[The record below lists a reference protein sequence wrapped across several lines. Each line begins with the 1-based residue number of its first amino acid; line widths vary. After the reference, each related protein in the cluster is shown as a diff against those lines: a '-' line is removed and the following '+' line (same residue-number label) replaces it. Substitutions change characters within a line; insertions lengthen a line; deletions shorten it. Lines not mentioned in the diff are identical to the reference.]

1 MEGYRSAFCT
11 VRVCQFFSLRGN
23 ARTISERTSV
33 QEVYLGNTNESEFS
47 KPAIPQYFKQNL
59 LLKLVVLFFFGS
71 INFAFADSL
80 TDRATQKPATISKSS
95 IQSVFENVSGL
106 SRVNVTA
113 GSGNLQQNSSAIAIL
128 DDSSL
133 NAVAKVKNTQ
143 LTDNPASKNPQ
154 LMSAEIA
161 SGAFNGARGI
171 TSVNQSAGTDNAQL
185 NAMAIAVGGARPF
198 AIVEMNES
206 QLLGESQPAGF
217 SLADQA
223 GNTAQVN
230 AATGLSKSAF
240 NGARGVIQINQAAG
254 IGNLTSNSFTMSVS
268 K

>member
-1 MEGYRSAFCT
+1 MKDYRTDFCT
-11 VRVCQFFSLRGN
+11 VKVCQFSLRGN
-23 ARTISERTSV
+23 ARNISERTSSQHV
-33 QEVYLGNTNESEFS
+33 DLNNANQSALATA
-47 KPAIPQYFKQNL
+47 AIPQCCKQNIL
-59 LLKLVVLFFFGS
+59 LVFVFLFSLGS
-71 INFAFADSL
+71 ISFVFSDSL
-80 TDRATQKPATISKSS
+80 APRTTQQPAAISRSS

-106 SRVNVTA
+106 SRVNITA
-113 GSGNLQQNSSAIAIL
+113 GTGNLQQNSSAIAIL
-128 DDSSL
+128 HESSL
-133 NAVAKVKNTQ
+133 NAVAKVRSTQ
-143 LTDNPASKNPQ
+143 LTDNPTNNNQQ
-154 LMSAEIA
+154 LMSAEIG

-171 TSVNQSAGTDNAQL
+171 TSINQSAGADNTQL
-185 NAMAIAVGGARPF
+185 NAMAVAVGGRRPF

-206 QLLGESQPAGF
+206 QLLGESQAAGF
-217 SLADQA
+217 SLTDQA